1 MDNPRYEDNDDAYER
16 YVDIVEM
23 AAKAERKEVLAL
35 LYGFYFLLNQVETTP
50 AIRTE
55 RRARVLS
62 TIRRLEGRD
71 AT

>member
-1 MDNPRYEDNDDAYER
+1 MNLSDKSHVELEMDE
-16 YVDIVEM
+16 
-23 AAKAERKEVLAL
+23 KAERKEVLAL
-35 LYGFYFLLNQVETTP
+35 LYGFYFVLNQVGTP
-50 AIRTE
+50 SIRME

>member
-1 MDNPRYEDNDDAYER
+1 MNNPRYEDNDNSYER

-35 LYGFYFLLNQVETTP
+35 LYGFYFVLNQVGAP
-50 AIRTE
+50 SIRTE

>member
-35 LYGFYFLLNQVETTP
+35 LYGFYFVLNQVGTP
-50 AIRTE
+50 SIRME

-71 AT
+71 SE